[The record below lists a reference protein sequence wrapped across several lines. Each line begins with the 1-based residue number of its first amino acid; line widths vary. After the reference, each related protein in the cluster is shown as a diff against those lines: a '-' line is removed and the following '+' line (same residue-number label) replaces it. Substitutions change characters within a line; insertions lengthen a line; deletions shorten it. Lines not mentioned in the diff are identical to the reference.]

1 DSTHVST
8 SHCRTCSD
16 RVSQSCE
23 YRFAPGA
30 TLHRRHYSAGI
41 GRTRR
46 VCACALFALPVS
58 FPRPAAEGTE
68 SGEYPLR
75 YGPSDLQRVCKTPS
89 CIRPIDRVGH
99 IPAALC
105 LL

>member
-1 DSTHVST
+1 MAFLEFLSAAARAGIVSPNLG
-8 SHCRTCSD
+8 SI
-16 RVSQSCE
+16 VS
-23 YRFAPGA
+23 PGA

-75 YGPSDLQRVCKTPS
+75 YGPSDPERVCKTPS
-89 CIRPIDRVGH
+89 CIRPMDRVGH
-99 IPAALC
+99 ILAALC